1 MSRTANMVSDLE
13 ILFAACSWKCTFR
26 QLTFSG
32 MCSLKYLFSKHL
44 IQVAFRIRMFNK
56 VELSHATCLLCKQ
69 LLRRSDLFS
78 MKASCR
84 CTSEEDCSCF
94 LHVVTCGKPANIR
107 GRKQLCLINR
117 CLMTGRQGF
126 SWFALELLMFVYCLW
141 PV

>member
-1 MSRTANMVSDLE
+1 MSRTANSDLE

-44 IQVAFRIRMFNK
+44 ILVAFRMRMFNK

-84 CTSEEDCSCF
+84 CTSEEDCVSCMWS
-94 LHVVTCGKPANIR
+94 HVENLQIYGEENNSV
-107 GRKQLCLINR
+107 
-117 CLMTGRQGF
+117 
-126 SWFALELLMFVYCLW
+126 LLTDA
-141 PV
+141 